1 MTFNILFSIP
11 AGITMAV
18 PLQAILFL
26 GIIPALILLY
36 IALKGYEGYYKDK
49 TIFITFILGIIL
61 GIIAAI
67 VRHVIWYPLVVTS
80 IIIFAFFEQLLKTIF
95 LNLGRFQRKKETPIY
110 GLSMGLGFGSSF
122 TPFLIIQ
129 ASTIAGNDL
138 LFLTMIAIGSLGFIF
153 FHAATTTYIGYGV
166 YTGRLTKYL
175 LIAILIQIPFNIFVD
190 LASLYGKQNYAYYS
204 FYKYFQIMLVIYG
217 GIIFYYVIK
226 KILPGIKIQKIIN
239 KKPKKLETNN

>member
-1 MTFNILFSIP
+1 
-11 AGITMAV
+11 MAV
-18 PLQAILFL
+18 PIQAILFL

-36 IALKGYEGYYKDK
+36 IALKGYDGYYKDK
-49 TIFITFILGIIL
+49 TIFLTFILGIIL

-67 VRHVIWYPLVVTS
+67 VRHVIWYPLIVTS

-95 LNLGRFQRKKETPIY
+95 LNLGVFQRKKETPIY

-129 ASTIAGNDL
+129 ASTISGNNL
-138 LFLTMIAIGSLGFIF
+138 SFLTIIAVGSLGFIL
-153 FHAATTTYIGYGV
+153 FHAATTAYIGYGV
-166 YTGRLTKYL
+166 FNGRLTRYL
-175 LIAILIQIPFNIFVD
+175 LIAILVQIPFNIFVD

-204 FYKYFQIMLVIYG
+204 FYKYFQVILVIYG

-226 KILPGIKIQKIIN
+226 QILPRIKIHN
-239 KKPKKLETNN
+239 KKDNKPKKLDTTK

>member
-1 MTFNILFSIP
+1 
-11 AGITMAV
+11 MAV

-49 TIFITFILGIIL
+49 TIFLTFILGIIL

-67 VRHVIWYPLVVTS
+67 IRHVIWYPLVVTS
-80 IIIFAFFEQLLKTIF
+80 IIIFSFFEQLLKTIF
-95 LNLGRFQRKKETPIY
+95 LNLGIFQRKKETPIY
-110 GLSMGLGFGSSF
+110 GLAMGLGFGSSF

-129 ASTIAGNDL
+129 ASSIIGNDL
-138 LFLTMIAIGSLGFIF
+138 SFLTIIAVGSLGFIL

-166 YTGRLTKYL
+166 YNGTLTKYL
-175 LIAILIQIPFNIFVD
+175 LIAILIQIPFNVFVD

-204 FYKYFQIMLVIYG
+204 FYKYFQVILVVYG
-217 GIIFYYVIK
+217 AIIFYYVIK
-226 KILPGIKIQKIIN
+226 KILPGIKNTDEKRKRN
-239 KKPKKLETNN
+239 KKLDTAK